1 MKDIVSSP
9 PPIVRNDVAA
19 VQALFQK
26 NVVPSYGR
34 FDIALS
40 HGSGSYIYDVT
51 GKRYLDFGGG
61 IAVTALGHAHAAITE
76 ALIEQS
82 RKLVHVSN
90 LYYTEPQG
98 RLAEAIV
105 KNEACILRENSGTSG
120 IVESARTAVATLADH
135 DIPHLIVG
143 GLAVQEHG
151 YPRVT
156 IDVDIVV
163 PDVIEAVEF
172 LTASLT
178 GPFYRVPNVHDR
190 IEDRRNGVMID
201 LLPAGRILKA
211 GCKVPFPEPHAVAE
225 QLQIAKL
232 QDLISLK
239 LDSWSGTPV
248 RRHKDK
254 TDVIE
259 LIIRRKLPRDFP
271 VAPAV
276 GKLYTDTWD
285 ALQAES

>member
-1 MKDIVSSP
+1 G
-9 PPIVRNDVAA
+9 
-19 VQALFQK
+19 L
-26 NVVPSYGR
+26 
-34 FDIALS
+34 
-40 HGSGSYIYDVT
+40 
-51 GKRYLDFGGG
+51 
-61 IAVTALGHAHAAITE
+61 
-76 ALIEQS
+76 
-82 RKLVHVSN
+82 
-90 LYYTEPQG
+90 
-98 RLAEAIV
+98 V
-105 KNEACILRENSGTSG
+105 KNEAAFILRENTGTSG
-120 IVESARTAVATLADH
+120 IVESARTAAATLADH

-178 GPFYRVPNVHDR
+178 GPFYRVPEAPDR
-190 IEDRRNGVMID
+190 VEDRRNGVIID
-201 LLPAGRILKA
+201 LLPAGRVLKR
-211 GCKVPFPEPHAVAE
+211 GCKVPFPEPKVVDEKLHVAGLE
-225 QLQIAKL
+225 
-232 QDLISLK
+232 DLISLK
-239 LDSWSGTPV
+239 LDSWSGSPL

-259 LIIRRKLPRDFP
+259 LIVRRKLPRDLA

-276 GKLYTDTWD
+276 RALYTETWD